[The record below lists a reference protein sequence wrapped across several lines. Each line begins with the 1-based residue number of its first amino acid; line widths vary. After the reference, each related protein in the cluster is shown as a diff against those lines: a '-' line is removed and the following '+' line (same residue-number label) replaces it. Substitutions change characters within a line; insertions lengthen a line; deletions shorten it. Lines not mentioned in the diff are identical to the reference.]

1 MSKKNLIIHMEGGFG
16 NQLFQYFFGK
26 SVSKK
31 FNRKLYFDNK
41 TGFISDIIYKRK
53 FELPITDLKILR
65 SYSLLFLFF
74 RFLKKIF
81 KINKIKLFNSIFIS
95 EKEIENDKFFFE
107 KNSHLKN
114 IFILGNFQNEKY
126 FENYKKEI
134 LETLNFNENKSFK
147 FFKNFSSLNIENTVA
162 LGIRVF
168 EEAPK
173 KNLHKFGGVENEL
186 FYNNSINYFKKK
198 LKDPFFIVF
207 STIEN
212 DIIKKLDISKDKL
225 IFVNNLNTN
234 LSSQETIILMS
245 KFKYFIISNS
255 TFYWW
260 AAYISEINHGNINI
274 ISSKNF
280 VNPNTVPIRWKKFD
294 I

>member
-1 MSKKNLIIHMEGGFG
+1 MSKNNLIIHMEGGLG

-26 SVSKK
+26 SYAKK
-31 FNRKLYFDNK
+31 FNRNLYFDNK
-41 TGFISDIIYKRK
+41 TGFISDIVYKRK
-53 FELPITDLKILR
+53 FELPINNPSMFK
-65 SYSLLFLFF
+65 SYTFLFF
-74 RFLKKIF
+74 FFRLVKKIL
-81 KINKIKLFNSIFIS
+81 KINKIKFLNSIFVS
-95 EKEIENDKFFFE
+95 EKEIENDKTFFE
-107 KNSHLKN
+107 KNSNLKN
-114 IFILGNFQNEKY
+114 IYVIGNFQSEKY

-134 LETLNFNENKSFK
+134 LDTIDFNEHESI
-147 FFKNFSSLNIENTVA
+147 NFLKDYNSLNIENTVA
-162 LGIRVF
+162 LGIRAF

-173 KNLHKFGGVENEL
+173 KILHKIGGVENER
-186 FYNNSINYFKKK
+186 FYNNSINHFKKK

-207 STIEN
+207 SKTEN
-212 DIIKKLDISKDKL
+212 EIIKKLDISKDKV

-260 AAYISEINHGNINI
+260 AAYISEMNNKNIDI
-274 ISSKNF
+274 IPSKNF
-280 VNPNTVPIRWKKFD
+280 VNPNTIPKRWQK

>member
-1 MSKKNLIIHMEGGFG
+1 MSKNNLIIHMEGGLG

-26 SVSKK
+26 SYAKK
-31 FNRKLYFDNK
+31 FNRNLYFDNK
-41 TGFISDIIYKRK
+41 TGFISDIVYKRK
-53 FELPITDLKILR
+53 FELPINNPSMFK
-65 SYSLLFLFF
+65 SYTFLFF
-74 RFLKKIF
+74 FFRLVKKIL
-81 KINKIKLFNSIFIS
+81 KINKIKFLNSIFVS
-95 EKEIENDKFFFE
+95 EKEIENDKTFFE
-107 KNSHLKN
+107 KNSNLKN
-114 IFILGNFQNEKY
+114 IYVIGNFQSEKY

-134 LETLNFNENKSFK
+134 LDTIDFNEHESINFL
-147 FFKNFSSLNIENTVA
+147 KNYNSLNIENTVA
-162 LGIRVF
+162 LGIRAF
-168 EEAPK
+168 EEAQK
-173 KNLHKFGGVENEL
+173 KNLHKFGRVENEL

-280 VNPNTVPIRWKKFD
+280 VNPNTVPIRWKKFN
-294 I
+294 